1 MTYHSESA
9 WGRLRAAHRQPDAA
23 PEPDGQ
29 AASTEPIITETPWP
43 GKLAQ
48 ASAYVAIVLV
58 YSSGEVR
65 VLMPHDRRRTGIR
78 PPKTMYRVTLGLHH
92 TTAEADLPSQGE
104 AFFFHASISL
114 QWRVLDPA
122 SVVSNGV
129 RNVADALMPHIMRQM
144 RRISRTFDITQS
156 AEAEEAINEALDKIQ
171 IGYSGRERY
180 QDALQQASAQK
191 HLGSEYGLWTRTV
204 AELSLD
210 EATIGH
216 ITKMKQLDRALSE
229 EKAQQQLR
237 KLQEENQQ
245 HIIQARIE
253 VYKEI
258 IKAGDTERFALQL
271 ASNPD
276 DIAAIEKIMH
286 DDQLISRRETIDFI
300 SHMVSTGVIERWE
313 VSDQARE
320 ALDWLKE
327 AISGVIS
334 DREQQPQLE
343 TASRR
348 RRRGR
353 TDPPSQEY
361 PDVEG
366 EIISEDTAVPDDPSN
381 SGDS

>member
-9 WGRLRAAHRQPDAA
+9 WGRFRTARRQHDTLAESDDQAPDTGSIFS
-23 PEPDGQ
+23 EVQ
-29 AASTEPIITETPWP
+29 WL
-43 GKLAQ
+43 GKLAP

-58 YSSGEVR
+58 YGSGEVR

-78 PPKTMYRVTLGLHH
+78 RPKAMYQVNLGLRH
-92 TTAEADLPSQGE
+92 TIAEADLPSNGD
-104 AFFFHASISL
+104 AFFFHASISV

-122 SVVSNGV
+122 SIVSNGV
-129 RNVADALMPHIMRQM
+129 RDVAEALMPHIMRQM
-144 RRISRTFDITQS
+144 RRISRIFDVTQS

-191 HLGSEYGLWTRTV
+191 HLGAEYGLWTRTV
-204 AELSLD
+204 VELSLD
-210 EATIGH
+210 EGTIEH

-237 KLQEENQQ
+237 KLQEQNQQ
-245 HIIQARIE
+245 RIIQARIG

-258 IKAGDTERFALQL
+258 IAAGDTERFALQL
-271 ASNPD
+271 ANNPG

-286 DDQLISRRETIDFI
+286 DDELISRRETIDFI

-320 ALDWLKE
+320 ALDWLKA
-327 AISGVIS
+327 AISSVIS
-334 DREQQPQLE
+334 DREEQPQLE

-366 EIISEDTAVPDDPSN
+366 EVISEDTIVSDDSSN
-381 SGDS
+381 SSNS